1 MLFDIFTI
9 YRPSKTLIPR
19 SSVFARCFP
28 ASLLPLFMDDFPFCE
43 FRPLYAIGS
52 NRHNKISTRT
62 VMSTEIREVVT
73 VPGEGPH

>member
-1 MLFDIFTI
+1 MTTGMLFDIFTI
-9 YRPSKTLIPR
+9 YHLPSKTLISR

-52 NRHNKISTRT
+52 NRYNFHDPTRARNEP
-62 VMSTEIREVVT
+62 S
-73 VPGEGPH
+73 